1 MAPAPYT
8 AEPGNW
14 FLRGVQSAVFYYVSC
29 SPWLGYKHRRKRR
42 REAKEQ
48 AQAKAEIVVT
58 QPGIVTQPGP
68 FQTNEAWAEELMLG
82 PGPPKGWKKDT
93 LLQKIQKKVPKEP
106 PGSNPQPPSAE
117 TPAPSSEPGN
127 SSARPSTPLTDSPT
141 ELSIRTSST
150 TNEVG
155 DVDVIASWNKS
166 ASDQERPPRE
176 RRLSSAMENFK
187 DSLRTTLHPPKWN
200 WKRYDREDE
209 ILAGFTERVTRIWNR
224 ATSGMHHEDA
234 EEQQEGGEPSTYR
247 RKRAPTDESERYDYN
262 RVRHPEVND
271 LHPPVVSQ
279 LPATRAEAA
288 WMLLPPPS
296 AAVMEAR
303 TRPAAEPEMRFPL
316 CVIGRPR
323 KQTEPKPSLA
333 KTRSSE
339 QVEMQDLVYPSDA
352 EDEDDGLSGS
362 ETQSVNESIDHRQA
376 HREKSENKN
385 PVRIKHLSDPIIK
398 PAPVVHPVS
407 RIAGDLFVPKRRDSW
422 QFHYVVPSNQP
433 MEW

>member
-93 LLQKIQKKVPKEP
+93 LLQKLQKKVHTEP
-106 PGSNPQPPSAE
+106 PTSDT
-117 TPAPSSEPGN
+117 TPAPMETPPPTSEPVQP
-127 SSARPSTPLTDSPT
+127 SARPSTTLTDSPT
-141 ELSIRTSST
+141 ESSARTSST
-150 TNEVG
+150 ADEVE
-155 DVDVIASWNKS
+155 DADASRDKS
-166 ASDQERPPRE
+166 AAIQERPPRE
-176 RRLSSAMENFK
+176 RRLSSAMEDLK
-187 DSLRTTLHPPKWN
+187 HSLRTTLHPPKWN

-209 ILAGFTERVTRIWNR
+209 ILPGFTERVTRIWNR
-224 ATSGMHHEDA
+224 ATSGMHHEDP
-234 EEQQEGGEPSTYR
+234 EDQEEGGEPSAHR
-247 RKRAPTDESERYDYN
+247 RKRAPTNESERYDYN

-303 TRPAAEPEMRFPL
+303 RRPAAEPEMRFPL

-323 KQTEPKPSLA
+323 KQTEPRPTLA

-339 QVEMQDLVYPSDA
+339 QVDMQDLVYSSDA
-352 EDEDDGLSGS
+352 EDEDDGLSSS
-362 ETQSVNESIDHRQA
+362 ETQSVHPSIHHGQVQSESDSPA
-376 HREKSENKN
+376 
-385 PVRIKHLSDPIIK
+385 RIKHLSDPIIK
-398 PAPVVHPVS
+398 PPPAVHPVS

>member
-1 MAPAPYT
+1 MASAPYT

-29 SPWLGYKHRRKRR
+29 SPCLGYRHRRKRR

-93 LLQKIQKKVPKEP
+93 LLQKLQKKVYT
-106 PGSNPQPPSAE
+106 E
-117 TPAPSSEPGN
+117 TPSSDAAPSSPETPE
-127 SSARPSTPLTDSPT
+127 SSPQPAKSVARPSAQLTDSPPESST
-141 ELSIRTSST
+141 RTSSVD
-150 TNEVG
+150 EVE
-155 DVDVIASWNKS
+155 DVDSSCAKS
-166 ASDQERPPRE
+166 ASFQERPPRE
-176 RRLSSAMENFK
+176 RRLSSAMENLK

-209 ILAGFTERVTRIWNR
+209 ILAGFTERVTRMWNR
-224 ATSGMHHEDA
+224 ATSGMHHEDL
-234 EEQQEGGEPSTYR
+234 EEQEEVGDPSAYR
-247 RKRAPTDESERYDYN
+247 RKRAPTIESERYDYN

-303 TRPAAEPEMRFPL
+303 RRPAAEPEMRFPL
-316 CVIGRPR
+316 CVIGRPQR
-323 KQTEPKPSLA
+323 QTEIA
-333 KTRSSE
+333 KTLSSE
-339 QVEMQDLVYPSDA
+339 QVNTQDLVHSSDA
-352 EDEDDGLSGS
+352 EDEDDGLSIS
-362 ETQSVNESIDHRQA
+362 EAQSIDQSTHNPKME
-376 HREKSENKN
+376 RENNS
-385 PVRIKHLSDPIIK
+385 PARIKHLSDPIVR
-398 PAPVVHPVS
+398 PPPVVHPVS

-422 QFHYVVPSNQP
+422 RFHYVVPSNQP
-433 MEW
+433 IEW